1 MRCASTFARIN
12 QAENETASTLNRFL
26 ATRLQCEP
34 RQKAAA
40 PSLYQDR
47 GNKRRYNP
55 IQFLD
60 GLNAN
65 GEVAPLKPQNRQ
77 EKSHDRPII

>member
-1 MRCASTFARIN
+1 MRRDFTFARTN

-26 ATRLQCEP
+26 ATRLQCKP

-40 PSLYQDR
+40 SSLYQDR
-47 GNKRRYNP
+47 GNKRWDNP
-55 IQFLD
+55 IHFLD
-60 GLNAN
+60 GRNAN

-77 EKSHDRPII
+77 EKSRGRPII

>member
-1 MRCASTFARIN
+1 MRRASTFARTN
-12 QAENETASTLNRFL
+12 QAENETASTLNQFL
-26 ATRLQCEP
+26 ATRLQCKP

-40 PSLYQDR
+40 PSLYQNR
-47 GNKRRYNP
+47 SNNRWGSP

-60 GLNAN
+60 GRNAN

-77 EKSHDRPII
+77 EKSRDRPII

>member
-1 MRCASTFARIN
+1 MRCASTFASTN
-12 QAENETASTLNRFL
+12 QAENETASTLNQFL

-34 RQKAAA
+34 RQRAAA

-47 GNKRRYNP
+47 GNKRWDNP
-55 IQFLD
+55 IHFLD
-60 GLNAN
+60 GRNAN

-77 EKSHDRPII
+77 EKSRDQPII